1 MKLIFVPPVF
11 LETRNYGTTGTVTS
25 RTFVILNF
33 RSINCVDDHEFLD
46 YTLVDTTR
54 ISI

>member
-11 LETRNYGTTGTVTS
+11 LEARNYGTTGTVTS
-25 RTFVILNF
+25 RTFVIPNF